1 MNIEFL
7 KLKIRKYLKEIIS
20 YGLCLIILGFG
31 LSKYIKSFK
40 LSTIAIPVIICVF
53 IAIFAST
60 VKDKDILDIEEKYL
74 NNEFK
79 NTNLRCSSTTA
90 LEAIDLFEFKPLGT
104 LEIGN
109 SINFENDSFK
119 CVFYDVFYNNALNE
133 TLKVKRFIKISYNEL
148 PECLEKDYKVVDNS
162 VYITLDCK
170 KTISPLNS
178 FLEKGFN
185 DEIKKTVELVNSIK

>member
-40 LSTIAIPVIICVF
+40 LSTIAISVIICVF

-60 VKDKDILDIEEKYL
+60 VKDKDILEIEEKYL
-74 NNEFK
+74 NNELK

-148 PECLEKDYKVVDNS
+148 PECLEKDYKVVDNN